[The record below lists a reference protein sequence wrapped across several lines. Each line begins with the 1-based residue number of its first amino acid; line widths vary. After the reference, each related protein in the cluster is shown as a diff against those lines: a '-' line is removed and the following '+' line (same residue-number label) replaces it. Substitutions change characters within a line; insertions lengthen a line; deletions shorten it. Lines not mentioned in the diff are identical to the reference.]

1 MKQVLNKSEVKLVR
15 RVLRM
20 VEGRMEGRDKSG
32 AFEDESP
39 AYYKE
44 TVVPHRH
51 VVIDMTPAEL
61 ASLRRLVAWSPD
73 APMPLT
79 PREEGLLAEM
89 KRFVQHAGNCPS
101 KYVTMDW
108 VDRFREIAEK
118 MEGAKK

>member
-1 MKQVLNKSEVKLVR
+1 MKQVLNKSEAKLVR

-32 AFEDESP
+32 DFEDEDP
-39 AYYKE
+39 AYHKE

-61 ASLRRLVAWSPD
+61 ASLRRLIAWSPD

-89 KRFVQHAGNCPS
+89 KRFLGFLDGIHQIEELDGWS
-101 KYVTMDW
+101 
-108 VDRFREIAEK
+108 DRFNEIIAK
-118 MEGAKK
+118 MEGAK